1 LAPRSRVSFSRLFTR
16 GLAAVAGFFAA
27 AAALAAPPAACRL
40 LAEPAAAELMG
51 SLLVKLQRACSPS
64 GRPWQDGEHPRG
76 RTKDIDTLA
85 DAAVNDP
92 SLDLMATSLS
102 HTQHE
107 TALARSPQTGTLCAG
122 YNDTYHLITE
132 DRGFS
137 GVSRSLDGG
146 ATWLDGGAL
155 GEGSGGGPSLVFRQ
169 ADGRFYYAALHTDGV
184 GVWRSN
190 DDCASFLFLGLAH
203 AGSSD
208 DKARLVADNHPGS
221 PRFGRLYLAYTDFSS
236 GRIFAVS
243 SDDGGAAWSAPV
255 AISAAGAVVQS
266 AWPTVAPN
274 GDLYVAYTRWHSF
287 PAGPIAIELA
297 RSINGGASFTA
308 ASPPLASGPL
318 PRDSGA
324 TASCGRAA
332 LAGNVRYL
340 PAPQLAAADD
350 GSLHVVF
357 SYDPDGLDGGD
368 VVDVFYRRSLD
379 GGASWGPELR
389 LSDDGTSRDQFS
401 PALAALGSRVLT
413 VSWYDRRLDPGNL
426 LFDRYAR
433 QSVDGGI
440 SFSPSFRLSDL
451 SSPIR
456 LDPELPSCFHGD
468 YDQLLAGPAQVVVL
482 WSDDRNVQDGH
493 RDADVYG
500 DLLAAPLFGD
510 GFESGGTSA
519 WSSTVP

>member
-16 GLAAVAGFFAA
+16 GLAAAAGFFAA
-27 AAALAAPPAACRL
+27 AAAFAASPAACGL

-51 SLLVKLQRACSPS
+51 SLLVQLQRTCPPS
-64 GRPWQDGEHPRG
+64 GRPVRDDGQLPGMTEG
-76 RTKDIDTLA
+76 IFAGA

-92 SLDLMATSLS
+92 SLDLMATGLS

-107 TALARSPQTGTLCAG
+107 TALARSSLTGTLCAG

-137 GVSRSLDGG
+137 GFSRSLDGG

-155 GEGSGGGPSLVFRQ
+155 GEGSGGGPSLAFRQ

-221 PRFGRLYLAYTDFSS
+221 PRSGRLYLVYTDFSS

-243 SDDGGAAWSAPV
+243 SDDGAAAWSAPV
-255 AISAAGAVVQS
+255 AISALDTVVHN
-266 AWPTVAPN
+266 AWPAVAPN
-274 GDLYVAYTRWHSF
+274 GDLFVAYTRWQTF
-287 PAGPIAIELA
+287 PPGPIAIEIA
-297 RSINGGASFTA
+297 RSTNGGASFTA
-308 ASPPLASGPL
+308 ASPPLVAGAV
-318 PRDSGA
+318 PRDAGA

-332 LAGNVRYL
+332 LAGNYRYL
-340 PAPQLAAADD
+340 PAPQLEIGAD
-350 GSLHVVF
+350 GALHVVY
-357 SYDPDGLDGGD
+357 SYDPDGLDSGD

-379 GGASWGPELR
+379 GGASWGPQLR
-389 LSDDGTSRDQFS
+389 ASDDGGQRDQFA
-401 PALAALGSRVLT
+401 PALAVSGARLVT
-413 VSWYDRRLDPGNL
+413 ISWYDRRLDPGNL

-433 QSVDGGI
+433 QSLDGGI
-440 SFSPSFRLSDL
+440 SWSASVRLSDV
-451 SSPIR
+451 SSPVR

-468 YDQLLAGPAQVVVL
+468 YDQLLAGPAQVVLL
-482 WSDDRNVQDGH
+482 WSDDRNTQDGH